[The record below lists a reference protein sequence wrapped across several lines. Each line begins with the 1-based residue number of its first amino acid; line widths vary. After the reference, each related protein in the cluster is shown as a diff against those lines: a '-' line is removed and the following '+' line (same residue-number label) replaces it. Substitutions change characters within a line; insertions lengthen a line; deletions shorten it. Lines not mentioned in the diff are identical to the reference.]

1 MNLINYIYIYLILIN
16 IFGIILMGIDKNRAI
31 KHQWR
36 IKEKTL
42 FLTAIVG
49 GSVGSI
55 AGMLTFHHKTKHKKF
70 TIGMPMIVI
79 VQVFLICYFLFY
91 IL

>member
-1 MNLINYIYIYLILIN
+1 MSWINYLIIYLIIIN
-16 IFGIILMGIDKNRAI
+16 LFGFLLMGIDKKRAI

-42 FLTAIVG
+42 FLMAIIG

-55 AGMLTFHHKTKHKKF
+55 IGMLTFHHKTKHKSF
-70 TIGMPMIVI
+70 MMGMPLIMIVQI
-79 VQVFLICYFLFY
+79 LLICYFVFY
-91 IL
+91 I